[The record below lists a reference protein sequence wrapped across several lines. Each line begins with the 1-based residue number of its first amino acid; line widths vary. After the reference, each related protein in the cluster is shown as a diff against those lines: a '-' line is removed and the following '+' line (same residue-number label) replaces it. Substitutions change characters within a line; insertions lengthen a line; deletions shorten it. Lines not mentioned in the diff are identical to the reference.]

1 MAGIGLSQLT
11 AKLIKNKILSEGTSE
26 QQLLARL
33 KDAGLV
39 DSSAGEDVL
48 IQASQ
53 LGKLLSHLRG
63 GEKKEIVRDK
73 TVDIKKASP
82 ASGSKIVFKK
92 KNIQTESAVK
102 IKKSEPIL
110 EPKLKTVAE
119 PVEAKNRK
127 QRQQSCLR

>member
-63 GEKKEIVRDK
+63 GEKKKLLEIRLSISRK
-73 TVDIKKASP
+73 HHRHQ
-82 ASGSKIVFKK
+82 G
-92 KNIQTESAVK
+92 
-102 IKKSEPIL
+102 
-110 EPKLKTVAE
+110 LK
-119 PVEAKNRK
+119 
-127 QRQQSCLR
+127 